1 VSESMTAAN
10 TGPTAAEL
18 ARLLEAFNS
27 ATARLAAT
35 HDALTAEVARL
46 KSELTEARGQVER
59 TRHLALLGEM
69 AAGIAHEVRNPLGS
83 IRLYAR
89 MLSEDLADRPE
100 QQAVARKIDSAVVRL
115 DAVVTD
121 VLAFSR
127 QTRLRPGPLDGEEV
141 IASAAESARGDGP
154 EWNGVE
160 VKLPGAG
167 VNAKWWGDGQ
177 LLVQAL
183 VNLIRN
189 AAQAIAEGGSPT
201 GKREV
206 RVELLE
212 RRVLMEDGRSVF
224 MRGCAVVDTGPGI
237 AGEMRERLFQPFATT
252 RHTGTGLGLAI
263 VHRIIDAH
271 AGRIAVTSG
280 PEGGA
285 RFEVLLPVEG
295 DQASGEQAGGD
306 GEAGGEKT
314 GGA

>member
-1 VSESMTAAN
+1 VSQPPT
-10 TGPTAAEL
+10 TDTIGPSAAEL
-18 ARLLEAFNS
+18 AQLLEAFNA
-27 ATARLAAT
+27 ATARLTAT

-46 KSELTEARGQVER
+46 KSELTEAKDQVER

-89 MLSEDLADRPE
+89 MLADDLADRPE
-100 QQAVARKIDSAVVRL
+100 QQAISRKIGTAVVRL

-127 QTRLRPGPLDGEEV
+127 QTRLRCAELDALDV
-141 IASAAESARGDGP
+141 ISSAADSARSDGP

-160 VKLPGAG
+160 LKLPPPTD
-167 VNAKWWGDGQ
+167 NAPWWGDGQ

-183 VNLIRN
+183 INLIRN
-189 AAQAIAEGGSPT
+189 AAQAIAEAGSPT
-201 GKREV
+201 GKRQV

-212 RRVLMEDGRSVF
+212 RKVLMEDGRSVP

-237 AGEMRERLFQPFATT
+237 PAEIRERLFQPFATT
-252 RHTGTGLGLAI
+252 RNTGTGLGLAI
-263 VHRIIDAH
+263 VHRIVDAH
-271 AGRIAVTSG
+271 AGRITVSSG

-285 RFEVLLPVEG
+285 RFEILLP
-295 DQASGEQAGGD
+295 DQAFAPD
-306 GEAGGEKT
+306 APH
-314 GGA
+314 